1 LLLIFRFG
9 QIVAKLGLAM
19 PAVDDLGF
27 AGYRSFECHTV
38 SGPSSGDLV
47 IVLPDD
53 EASLAQASVY
63 RAGRELL
70 FFYKPHPPIPQWL
83 DFVIASLHVAAGEFT
98 LPDRWM
104 DGSVTI
110 WR

>member
-1 LLLIFRFG
+1 
-9 QIVAKLGLAM
+9 
-19 PAVDDLGF
+19 
-27 AGYRSFECHTV
+27 
-38 SGPSSGDLV
+38 V

-70 FFYKPHPPIPQWL
+70 FFYKPHPLPFHSGWI
-83 DFVIASLHVAAGEFT
+83 SLSPVVAAGEFT